1 MMRNFYAL
9 VYNEFE
15 KLYFRRR
22 LHVVFLLLL
31 ILIPLFV
38 YAQYKQ
44 NETVQKRLGSD
55 DWRLQ
60 TTQLIADNENR
71 LAASRLP
78 EEWRKW
84 LVMRNEQLRT
94 YLALDVNPN
103 APGAPSFVKAF
114 MEQGMTLFIP
124 LFVMIVSIDL
134 LSGEKSE
141 GTLRAL
147 LLQPVGRSQVFLAKG
162 VTLCLTVPVILLL
175 VAGLAYLIS
184 GLVFGYRGWTLPLVT
199 GFSVR
204 GETLDTSRVYLIP
217 QWRYVLELYGLGWY
231 VSTVVGWI
239 SFFIASLVRGSSAAM
254 GTVFSFL
261 LAGEILT
268 NYASSFREAK
278 YIFSTNLDLS
288 VYLSGL
294 MPPIEGLTPS
304 FALINL
310 GIWGLLA
317 CIGSYLLFTRS
328 DVI

>member
-1 MMRNFYAL
+1 MQSFFAL

-22 LHVVFLLLL
+22 LHVVFLLLF

-44 NETVQKRLGSD
+44 NETVEKRLGTQ

-60 TTQLIADNENR
+60 ITQLIADNENR
-71 LAASRLP
+71 LSASRLP

-84 LVMRNEQLRT
+84 LRIRNEQLKT
-94 YLALDVNPN
+94 YLALGVNPN
-103 APGAPSFVKAF
+103 APSAPSFVKTF
-114 MEQGMTLFIP
+114 MEQGMPLFIP

-134 LSGEKSE
+134 LSGERSE

-147 LLQPVGRSQVFLAKG
+147 LMQPVGRRKVFWAKG
-162 VTLCLTVPVILLL
+162 VTLMLSVPMILLL
-175 VAGLAYLIS
+175 VAGIAYGIS
-184 GLVFGYRGWTLPLVT
+184 GLVFGYRGWTLPLAT
-199 GFSVR
+199 GFQVR
-204 GETLDTSRVYLIP
+204 GETLDTNGVHLIP
-217 QWRYVLELYGLGWY
+217 LWRYVLELYGLGWY
-231 VSTVVGWI
+231 VSTIVGWI
-239 SFFIASLVRGSSAAM
+239 SFFVASLLRSSAAAM

-261 LAGEILT
+261 LAGGLLT
-268 NYASSFREAK
+268 SYASSFREAK

-310 GIWGLLA
+310 GIWGGLA
-317 CIGSYLLFTRS
+317 FLGSYGLFMRM
-328 DVI
+328 DVT